1 MFHPEIPFPRRHL
14 AILLLSLATAT
25 AHAAPVAV
33 DLPVQPLGE
42 SIKKLADLSGLSIAV
57 DASLVSGKTAPAV
70 KGSLEPVDALR
81 RLLQGSGLTVS
92 LEGNK
97 AVIGQ
102 ATPVLKEVVVRD
114 TVDLPTEGSAAV
126 GYKPTTARNLGPLGD
141 KPILDTPYSM
151 TVMSEELI
159 QNSVTGTADQLYKMN
174 PQTQLVRPGVSFSFG
189 PVVMR
194 GMFTRFALDD
204 GMFSD
209 STEVFDIE
217 ALDRM
222 QVLTGPTNFLY
233 GATQP
238 GGRVN
243 YVYKNPT
250 HERIND
256 FTAGSYGGSSHF
268 IHADLGG
275 NIDSNGAFSYH
286 VNALTQDGDL
296 TQDGRQKRSFVRAA
310 VDWKPIK
317 GMTWQGYYSHGS
329 VENLGNLGT
338 WSKTAGAV
346 RPSAP
351 DVDKNWAQ
359 PWTNFYTRVE
369 KIGTKLNWDINESL
383 GIRAAYQHKTRDISD
398 YLTSSNRING
408 DGTYTTTYSIGAQQ
422 ALDSNSGYLYLDYSA
437 NILGAQNKLTLGYTD
452 YDYKQRAGITTP
464 ITPQTLGT
472 TLIGGHVTYAKPEFE
487 PSDSVRNS
495 IARDR
500 YKSYTIGNEL
510 SMGKWTALA
519 SLGYTKIKSGY
530 TNPSW
535 NSHYEKGELSPTG
548 ALIYKPR
555 DWLSTYVSYAEAL
568 ESGGVAGTTYN
579 GLPVANANQVQEP
592 TVSKQVEIGA
602 KADVGGLL
610 LGGALFRLD
619 KALTRYLDNGNG
631 TYTFATDGEQ
641 RFTGIELTA
650 TGRLT
655 PRLTVFGG
663 ITKMRAEVTSANA
676 ATVASPST
684 VGYVPWGVAEE
695 MAKLTVEYDL
705 VPGLTLTGGA
715 YYTGKSYADNYE
727 KDKLAGYTLFDAGLR
742 YATKISGTP
751 VTLRLNATNLGNKSY
766 WMWAGQNAATASRS
780 VALSVTARF

>member
-14 AILLLSLATAT
+14 AILLLSLTAATAY
-25 AHAAPVAV
+25 AAPVAV
-33 DLPVQPLGE
+33 DLPVQPLSE

-151 TVMSEELI
+151 TVMPQELI
-159 QNSVTGTADQLYKMN
+159 QNSVAGTADQLYKMN
-174 PQTQLVRPGVSFSFG
+174 PQTQHVRPSASYTFGAVVLRGTFS
-189 PVVMR
+189 
-194 GMFTRFALDD
+194 RFALDD
-204 GMFSD
+204 GMHGDGSD
-209 STEVFDIE
+209 VFDIE
-217 ALDRM
+217 ALDRI
-222 QVLTGPTNFLY
+222 QVLTGPSNFLY

-256 FTAGSYGGSSHF
+256 FTVGSYGGSSHF
-268 IHADLGG
+268 IHADFGG
-275 NIDSNGAFSYH
+275 NIDSDGVLSYR

-296 TQDGRQKRSFVRAA
+296 YKDARQKRSFIRAA
-310 VDWKPIK
+310 IDWKPIK
-317 GMTWQGYYSHGS
+317 GMTWQGYYSYGDL
-329 VENLGNLGT
+329 ENKGNVMT
-338 WSKTAGAV
+338 WSKTAGAS

-351 DVDKNWAQ
+351 DADKNWAQ
-359 PWTNFYTRVE
+359 PWTIYGSRIEKLGGKLDWNLNENLNIRGAYQRKTRV
-369 KIGTKLNWDINESL
+369 
-383 GIRAAYQHKTRDISD
+383 YSD
-398 YLTSSNRING
+398 LLTNNNQING
-408 DGTYTTTYSIGAQQ
+408 DGTYTTTYWVGGKQ
-422 ALDSNSGYLYLDYSA
+422 DYDVDTGYLYLDYST
-437 NILGAQNKLTLGYTD
+437 NILGAQNKLTVGYAGYD
-452 YDYKQRAGITTP
+452 YDQKVGTATQVTP
-464 ITPQTLGT
+464 LTLGT
-472 TLIGGHVTYAKPEFE
+472 TAMGKHVTYAKPEFTRTMDGGWGFLE
-487 PSDSVRNS
+487 RH
-495 IARDR
+495 RT
-500 YKSYTIGNEL
+500 YTIGNEL
-510 SMGKWTALA
+510 NIGKWTVLA
-519 SLGYTKIKSGY
+519 GLSHTSIKTNYSDGSAKYDESDTSPSG
-530 TNPSW
+530 S
-535 NSHYEKGELSPTG
+535 
-548 ALIYKPR
+548 LIYKPN
-555 DWLSTYVSYAEAL
+555 DWLSTYVSYTEAL
-568 ESGGVAGTTYN
+568 ESGYIAGTTYN

-592 TVSKQVEIGA
+592 TVSEQIEAGV

-610 LGGALFRLD
+610 LTGALFRLD

-655 PRLTVFGG
+655 PQLTVFGG

-676 ATVASPST
+676 ATAASPST
-684 VGYVPWGVAEE
+684 KGYVPWGVAEE

-705 VPGLTLTGGA
+705 ASIPGLTLTGGA
-715 YYTGKSYADNYE
+715 YYTGKSWADNYE

-742 YATKISGTP
+742 YATKVSGTP
-751 VTLRLNATNLGNKSY
+751 VTLRLNATNLTNKNY
-766 WMWAGQNAATASRS
+766 WMWAAQNAATQGRTF
-780 VALSVTARF
+780 ALSATARF